1 MISLRFACLFLNS
14 GNTLL
19 PFEHCFLLWYKPWT
33 KIWTWFWYACKGWNG
48 FNFWFSIF
56 FLVSVAVYDSIL
68 EIMVSSI
75 RHPVL
80 SFSLNLFLGFQET
93 MTSLLLSYNKY
104 LKYGLPAHGTKYMSL
119 PKGNL
124 YKHDAVLAR
133 WQYSWLKF
141 DAEDTLEL
149 RL

>member
-1 MISLRFACLFLNS
+1 MTPSLK
-14 GNTLL
+14 
-19 PFEHCFLLWYKPWT
+19 LWYL
-33 KIWTWFWYACKGWNG
+33 A
-48 FNFWFSIF
+48 S
-56 FLVSVAVYDSIL
+56 DIL
-68 EIMVSSI
+68 YY
-75 RHPVL
+75 P
-80 SFSLNLFLGFQET
+80 FSLNLFLGFQET

-149 RL
+149 RLQIYSWFKIYPGPNFSQRDTVVQMHVYFFIYENLRIWPSVESSLELSDFDSLQVSLQISNF